1 MQTDEKATEQ
11 KVVRKKAPVL
21 YLELVDQGRSGMIK
35 DGTAGTRYEQELNVP
50 TISWIPTEGIQVYV
64 DKEDGLVKNKRVRHI
79 AGCETIDM
87 EQQAKQG
94 FIPNKMND
102 KIPFK
107 MGFATITGEGATLSA
122 YNYLSSVTYYED
134 NPLRPE
140 TATAMYRQI
149 KVDERAVQLLNS
161 DELVTK
167 AKSKV
172 YALRDNTGGK
182 DLYTYDDSKI
192 DAYCRLLGLW
202 DETSE
207 RRLVLLLHKASTEPK
222 AFLDLVVTSENTLV
236 TEITQ
241 AMDLG
246 VIMFEGNTAQYT
258 KESKVIQA
266 LGGKGNTKLDKKVE
280 ALSSYLQSP
289 EGNAALTELRAKVEV
304 EKENQFQK

>member
-1 MQTDEKATEQ
+1 MTDEKATEQ
-11 KVVRKKAPVL
+11 TVVRKKAPVL

-35 DGTAGTRYEQELNVP
+35 DGTANTRYEQELRTP
-50 TISWIPTEGIQVYV
+50 TISWIPTEGIEPFI
-64 DKEDGLVKNKRVRHI
+64 DKEDGLLKFKPVRHI
-79 AGCETIDM
+79 AGCDTRDIQ
-87 EQQAKQG
+87 EQNKRG
-94 FIPNKMND
+94 IVPNKMND

-107 MGFATITGEGATLSA
+107 MGFATVTGEGSTLSV
-122 YNYLSSVTYYED
+122 YDYLKNVTFNED

-140 TATAMYRQI
+140 TATAMFREV
-149 KVDERAVQLLNS
+149 KVDERAVQLLSN

-182 DLYTYDDSKI
+182 DLYTYDDAKI
-192 DAYCRLLGLW
+192 DSYCRLLGLW

-258 KESKVIQA
+258 KESKVIIA
-266 LGGKGNTKLDKKVE
+266 LGGKGNTKIDKKVE